1 MLPLTPG
8 TLVRALFTK
17 WDGRRHW
24 EFDATVLGIDEYGVW
39 TGLAPCDLLGRPG
52 LAVRLEAHS
61 VTLFPHRAWH
71 VATFNAPR
79 ANFRSRIYVDMTTES
94 IWSNGRGNG
103 DAGAAGPSL
112 PTVSAVD
119 MDLDVIRRFEE
130 YGGEIFVDDEDEFL
144 EHQVSMGY
152 PPAVVDATRAS
163 ADAVLAAI
171 TNGAEPFGRV
181 GPAWLQRCLDTL

>member
-1 MLPLTPG
+1 MLSLTPG

-24 EFDATVLGIDEYGVW
+24 EFNATVLGTDEYGVW
-39 TGLAPCDLLGRPG
+39 TGLAPGDLLGRPG
-52 LAVRLEAHS
+52 LEVRLEAHS
-61 VTLFPHRAWH
+61 VTLFPHRSWH

-94 IWSNGRGNG
+94 IWANG
-103 DAGAAGPSL
+103 DAGAAGRSL

-119 MDLDVIRRFEE
+119 LDLDVIRRFDE
-130 YGGEIFVDDEDEFL
+130 YGGELFVDDEDEFV
-144 EHQVSMGY
+144 EHQVAMAY
-152 PPAVVDATRAS
+152 PPAVVAATQAS

-171 TNGAEPFGRV
+171 ADGTEPFGAV